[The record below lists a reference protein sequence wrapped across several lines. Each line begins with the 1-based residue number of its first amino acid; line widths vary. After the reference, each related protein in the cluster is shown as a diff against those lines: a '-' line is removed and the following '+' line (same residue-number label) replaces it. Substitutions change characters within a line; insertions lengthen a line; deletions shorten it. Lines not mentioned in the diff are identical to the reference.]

1 MKAGAYF
8 QCCGCGAVHSIDY
21 PYKESDLYNTFWC
34 EECEKDS
41 RHLWVGNDICDKYL
55 YYDVTMDERY
65 FLY

>member
-1 MKAGAYF
+1 MKVGAYF
-8 QCCGCGAVHSIDY
+8 QCTKCGAIHYIEY
-21 PYKESDLYNTFWC
+21 PYKAEELYSSLWC

-55 YYDVTMDERY
+55 YYDITMDERY